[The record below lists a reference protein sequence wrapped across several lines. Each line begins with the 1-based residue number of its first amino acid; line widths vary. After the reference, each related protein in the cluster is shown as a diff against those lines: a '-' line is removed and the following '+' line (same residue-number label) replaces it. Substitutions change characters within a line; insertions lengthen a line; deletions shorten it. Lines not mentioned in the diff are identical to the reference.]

1 MKSRY
6 AFLAVRWLL
15 IFLGELIESYTSNYS
30 VEIDIVSLKFNMSL
44 FSACPHKLAFGN
56 TIIGSNISMEFQSE
70 NDQRLYLN
78 TERNATC
85 NGTITTINYCYYG
98 TSDSNPRIYQSL
110 VAVYR
115 PTSDGRDFEI
125 VSPSIRIQRQ
135 TTGST
140 SDQSSSDDILLPG
153 FNCDAYQLEES
164 IPVQIGDVIGACIDE
179 IQGTRRLNMVSRTDE
194 DERYNNNIL
203 LNIGADNAGCS
214 DGALPTEIMHDDL
227 SEIRRRILHVFSEIS
242 KIYYL

>member
-1 MKSRY
+1 
-6 AFLAVRWLL
+6 
-15 IFLGELIESYTSNYS
+15 
-30 VEIDIVSLKFNMSL
+30 
-44 FSACPHKLAFGN
+44 
-56 TIIGSNISMEFQSE
+56 MEFQSE
-70 NDQRLYLN
+70 NDRRLYLN

-85 NGTITTINYCYYG
+85 NGTITTIIYCYYG

-135 TTGST
+135 MTGSD

-179 IQGTRRLNMVSRTDE
+179 IQGTCRLNMVSRTDE

-203 LNIGADNAGCS
+203 LNIDADNAAAGCS
-214 DGALPTEIMHDDL
+214 DGVLPTGIMREDL
-227 SEIRRRILHVFSEIS
+227 SEIRRILHVFSEIS

>member
-1 MKSRY
+1 
-6 AFLAVRWLL
+6 
-15 IFLGELIESYTSNYS
+15 
-30 VEIDIVSLKFNMSL
+30 
-44 FSACPHKLAFGN
+44 
-56 TIIGSNISMEFQSE
+56 MEFQSE
-70 NDQRLYLN
+70 NNRRLYLN

-98 TSDSNPRIYQSL
+98 PSDSNPRIYQSL

-115 PTSDGRDFEI
+115 PISDGRDFEI

-135 TTGST
+135 TTGSD

-153 FNCDAYQLEES
+153 FNCDTYQLEES

-179 IQGTRRLNMVSRTDE
+179 IQGTRQLNLVSKVDTDE
-194 DERYNNNIL
+194 GYNNIL
-203 LNIGADNAGCS
+203 LNIGANDAGCS
-214 DGALPTEIMHDDL
+214 DGVLPREIQMRNNL
-227 SEIRRRILHVFSEIS
+227 NEINRRILHVFSEIS